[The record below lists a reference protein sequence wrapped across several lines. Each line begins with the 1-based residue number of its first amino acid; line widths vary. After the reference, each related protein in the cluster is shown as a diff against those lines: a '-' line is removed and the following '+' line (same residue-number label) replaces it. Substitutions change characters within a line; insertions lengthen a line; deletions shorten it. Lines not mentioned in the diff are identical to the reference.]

1 MRYGMVIDLN
11 RCIGCHAC
19 SIACKIENATP
30 PGVFWSRVFQ
40 VEEGQYPDVKRS
52 YIPRLCMQCED
63 PACIK
68 VCSTK
73 ATYKDSQNL
82 VRVDEQKCIGCKA
95 CILACPY
102 GVRSF
107 NEGGKYFSIDVPW
120 GETEECHQEGTVS
133 KCTFC
138 SHLIGKGGEPACV
151 SACPTRARHWG
162 DLSDPESGVAQL
174 IESRFGF
181 QFHPE
186 FGLNPSVFY
195 LPPRGSS
202 LGVVFYTLTYSR
214 RKG

>member
-82 VRVDEQKCIGCKA
+82 VRVDEQKCIGCKT
-95 CILACPY
+95 CILACLY

-107 NEGGKYFSIDVPW
+107 NEGGRYFSTDVPW
-120 GETEECHQEGTVS
+120 GEIEGDHQAGTVS

-138 SHLIGKGGEPACV
+138 AHLIGKGEEPACV
-151 SACPTRARHWG
+151 SACPTRARHFG
-162 DLSDPESGVAQL
+162 DLSDPGSVVFQL
-174 IESRFGF
+174 IRGRFGF

-186 FGLNPSVFY
+186 FRLNPSVYY
-195 LPPRGSS
+195 LPPKGSI
-202 LGVVFYTLTYSR
+202 LGVVYFTLESSH
-214 RKG
+214 RKE

>member
-40 VEEGQYPDVKRS
+40 VEEGKYPDVKRS
-52 YIPRLCMQCED
+52 YIPRLCMQCDD

-68 VCSTK
+68 VCSTR
-73 ATYKDSQNL
+73 ATYKDPLGL
-82 VRVDEQKCIGCKA
+82 VRIDESKCIGCKA

-102 GVRSF
+102 GARSL
-107 NEGGKYFSIDVPW
+107 NEGGDYFSTGAPW
-120 GETEECHQEGTVS
+120 GEIEESHEVGTVS

-138 SHLIGKGGEPACV
+138 SHLIGKGPEPSCV
-151 SACPTRARHWG
+151 AACPTGARHFG
-162 DLSDPESGVAQL
+162 DIDDPESEVRQL
-174 IESRFGF
+174 IKGRFGF

-186 FGLNPSVFY
+186 FNLDPSVYY
-195 LPPRGSS
+195 LPPKGSI
-202 LGVVFYTLTYSR
+202 LGVVFYTLESKE
-214 RKG
+214 RKE